1 MRARQTSR
9 KHWRPRAR
17 LRAGR
22 RLGYNRLV
30 PNAERLALLRSGVER
45 LRGAFDLDLG
55 AREAEFIEKA
65 TEFAALAEEW
75 GARMDLTAARDENEL
90 LDLLFADALAM
101 RTISGGAGGS
111 WVDVGSGVGAPGI
124 ALALLDASI
133 SMTLVEPRVK
143 RVAFLRTV
151 LTKLELSAARV
162 LRARSET
169 LAEKQWD
176 TAVARATMPPE
187 EWLAEGA
194 RLARSDVWVLLAR
207 SDAPS
212 LDGWAIDTDHRFEW
226 PLTHRERRV
235 VRYRERA

>member
-1 MRARQTSR
+1 MRAGQ
-9 KHWRPRAR
+9 
-17 LRAGR
+17 
-22 RLGYNRLV
+22 RLGYNVPV
-30 PNAERLALLRSGVER
+30 PNAERIAVLRSGIER
-45 LRGAFDLDLG
+45 LRGAFELDGG
-55 AREAEFIEKA
+55 AGGASFVEKA

-101 RTISGGAGGS
+101 RALSGAAGGS

-124 ALALLDASI
+124 ALALLDPSI

-143 RVAFLRTV
+143 RVAFLRTA
-151 LTKLELSAARV
+151 LTRLELSGARV

-194 RLARSDVWVLLAR
+194 RLARRDVWVLLAR

-212 LDGWAIDTDHRFEW
+212 LDGWAIDADLRFEW
-226 PLTHRERRV
+226 PLTRRERRV
-235 VRYRERA
+235 VRYRERE